1 MKFKKNGKKR
11 KTWRKMTAREGG
23 GKPADQR
30 GGGIQRPRVP
40 CADLTPLALCQS
52 DSVGLHGHAEVI
64 INDVIAESE
73 GMRPF

>member
-1 MKFKKNGKKR
+1 MER
-11 KTWRKMTAREGG
+11 KERRGEKGQPERE
-23 GKPADQR
+23 AQSLQIR
-30 GGGIQRPRVP
+30 AGGIQRPRVP

-64 INDVIAESE
+64 INDVITESG

>member
-1 MKFKKNGKKR
+1 
-11 KTWRKMTAREGG
+11 MTAREGG

-30 GGGIQRPRVP
+30 GGIQRPRVP

>member
-1 MKFKKNGKKR
+1 MEKNDSP
-11 KTWRKMTAREGG
+11 REVQSLQIR
-23 GKPADQR
+23 A
-30 GGGIQRPRVP
+30 GGIQRPRVP